1 MFAQGLASE
10 AAPLS
15 DYFTWLSIV
24 ETACLKYAPHPRLEP
39 SRFSRISALP
49 LLYFLYY
56 HSRHPKMFWNELRL
70 KHFFYLLSQAVLRV
84 CSIGPF
90 ELSWATQIYWTA
102 EPKGASAMKIAHA
115 LRVSWKSFQYSSE
128 VLFRAL
134 GLNLILVGLRSL
146 RRLAVGRGFD
156 EPTKIAIRKS
166 RKTALLRALIHIVPL
181 GVALWEISFNW
192 NTYYVGSN
200 VQSQALYQFG
210 AKLHEMTAQASI
222 AAVMFSYVR
231 YELSLG
237 QGLPFGALFSGLQV
251 SQASYLWSTEFWGSI
266 YSTSISFKRKM
277 GMAVI
282 IIIAIFLAATVGPSS
297 AILLIPRL
305 EYWPAGSTDIW
316 INATAAELWPDV

>member
-1 MFAQGLASE
+1 
-10 AAPLS
+10 
-15 DYFTWLSIV
+15 
-24 ETACLKYAPHPRLEP
+24 
-39 SRFSRISALP
+39 
-49 LLYFLYY
+49 
-56 HSRHPKMFWNELRL
+56 
-70 KHFFYLLSQAVLRV
+70 
-84 CSIGPF
+84 
-90 ELSWATQIYWTA
+90 
-102 EPKGASAMKIAHA
+102 MKIAHA
-115 LRVSWKSFQYSSE
+115 LRVSWKSFQCSSE